1 MNKKLLTFSIGYT
14 LSILIMYIIPI
25 LIIYPNI
32 VSTINSSK
40 QLSSNSEYTEAVQKI
55 QDANLGNELKT
66 IDNVI
71 SSSLKNQVNIRNY
84 VILFYAG
91 MLFIS
96 LFITAMLC
104 IKKGNMFKYIGKGI
118 ICGSFVGA
126 AGFIATIIFSSS
138 YFIL

>member
-40 QLSSNSEYTEAVQKI
+40 QLSSNSEYTAAVQKI
-55 QDANLGNELKT
+55 QNVNLGNELKT
-66 IDNVI
+66 IDNVL
-71 SSSLKNQVNIRNY
+71 SSSFKGQVNIRNY
-84 VILFYAG
+84 VILFYAV

-104 IKKGNMFKYIGKGI
+104 IKKGNMLKYIGKGI
-118 ICGSFVGA
+118 ICGNFVGA
-126 AGFIATIIFSSS
+126 AGFTATIIFSSS